1 MAKLVYVARD
11 SAGKKVSGSEEV
23 SSPEDLVS
31 RLQARNLIVIDILP
45 EVKES
50 KIGSKVEIHVSSNR
64 RLHAGVNEA
73 DLVLYC
79 RQLATLLGAGVTI
92 LKSLEIIL
100 KQVNSRR
107 LYTIIKNMVKDM
119 ESGLS
124 LHESMAKHSKIFSDL
139 WVNLVESGEAS
150 GNLAV
155 VLNRL
160 AGYLE
165 RNAEFKKKII
175 SALIYPMILLF
186 AGMGALFFL
195 TIKIIPTFAVMFE
208 GFKVELPMLTRIL
221 ITTSTFLRKSS
232 VPILGITIVAIFMIR
247 SYIKTKPGRKAYE
260 ALLFKL
266 PIFGDFF
273 HALVVERFSSEMST
287 LVESGVPILYSLEI
301 TEHSVGNLM
310 MADIIRQIKES
321 VREGKS
327 LSQQLEKSG
336 FFEPMVVQMVAVG
349 EEIGELAQMFKRINS
364 FYEEYVGTFLIRFTS
379 MFEPIILLF
388 MGGIIGLMVVG
399 MFLPIFKIAQVGS
412 G

>member
-1 MAKLVYVARD
+1 MAKLIYVARD
-11 SAGKKVSGSEEV
+11 SSGKKVSGSEEV

-45 EVKES
+45 EVKDS
-50 KIGSKVEIHVSSNR
+50 KISSKTEIHISSNR

-175 SALIYPMILLF
+175 SALIYPMILMF
-186 AGMGALFFL
+186 AGLGALFFL
-195 TIKIIPTFAVMFE
+195 TTQIIPTFAVMFE
-208 GFKVELPMLTRIL
+208 GFKVELPLLTRIL
-221 ITTSTFLRKSS
+221 IMTSTFLRNSS
-232 VPILGITIVAIFMIR
+232 LPILGIIIV
-247 SYIKTKPGRKAYE
+247 
-260 ALLFKL
+260 
-266 PIFGDFF
+266 
-273 HALVVERFSSEMST
+273 
-287 LVESGVPILYSLEI
+287 
-301 TEHSVGNLM
+301 
-310 MADIIRQIKES
+310 
-321 VREGKS
+321 
-327 LSQQLEKSG
+327 
-336 FFEPMVVQMVAVG
+336 
-349 EEIGELAQMFKRINS
+349 
-364 FYEEYVGTFLIRFTS
+364 
-379 MFEPIILLF
+379 
-388 MGGIIGLMVVG
+388 
-399 MFLPIFKIAQVGS
+399 
-412 G
+412 